1 MSDWTP
7 EGIKEHG
14 WTKTRAMHLVRIL
27 DPNSPPEKYRRVS
40 FDPSKANQT
49 KLNKSAVAKLFQEK
63 KIPLEYDE
71 FVDRRLEITGDK
83 SGTHT
88 PKNSI
93 NKPRRQ

>member
-14 WTKTRAMHLVRIL
+14 WTKTRAMQLVRIL

-49 KLNKSAVAKLFQEK
+49 KLNKAAVVKLFQEK

-71 FVDRRLEITGDK
+71 FVDRRLEITGDQ

-88 PKNSI
+88 PK
-93 NKPRRQ
+93 